1 MRKELR
7 LQAGVKRIRGWAVW
21 LAAGATLGAAG
32 CAAWRPAS
40 DPDLPPAAV
49 VAQAPRVA
57 PQAPA
62 LSAPMPPA
70 VSLSI
75 HGPPPR
81 TPAEEPVPRPSAP
94 PGDTTATLS
103 SGSAAGLSFRSVLAV
118 QTVLDR
124 YGFSCGC
131 LDGCFGPRTREA
143 LRWWQAGRGLPATGE
158 LDPATLRELGSME
171 DAITTYLVTQ
181 EDILSLAPVPATWE
195 GKAAAQR
202 LGYET
207 VLEAVAEKFHAS
219 EAAIRRLNPD
229 VPWPNPPAGTAVSA
243 PNPFPSRVR
252 PAESLTV
259 DLSRKTVRALDANGR
274 VIALFPC
281 SVGTRVEERPTGEVT
296 VVKCAANPEYLFDP
310 ALFADEPDA
319 AHVGRKLLIP
329 AGPNNPVG
337 TAWIGLSLPG
347 YGIHGTPRPEDVGK
361 TESHGCFRLA
371 NWNAERLLRMVR
383 VGMPV
388 RIER

>member
-1 MRKELR
+1 
-7 LQAGVKRIRGWAVW
+7 
-21 LAAGATLGAAG
+21 
-32 CAAWRPAS
+32 
-40 DPDLPPAAV
+40 
-49 VAQAPRVA
+49 
-57 PQAPA
+57 
-62 LSAPMPPA
+62 
-70 VSLSI
+70 
-75 HGPPPR
+75 
-81 TPAEEPVPRPSAP
+81 
-94 PGDTTATLS
+94 
-103 SGSAAGLSFRSVLAV
+103 
-118 QTVLDR
+118 
-124 YGFSCGC
+124 
-131 LDGCFGPRTREA
+131 
-143 LRWWQAGRGLPATGE
+143 
-158 LDPATLRELGSME
+158 ME